1 MPKLLRHDFS
11 AAQGELLAHIQSE
24 HPTRYRLHVAPEGDV
39 HVFCAFD
46 ALLYVMLTGATAK
59 LYAQPP
65 VGASFT
71 VTLHPD
77 DGPSRL
83 ALWHSLTRPDAPLPT
98 AEGMPS
104 NRCPYLHLFENR
116 RDAERWRSA
125 LPTELSEVVEVISL
139 SEAWQAAR
147 QRVDDLA
154 GSSSCCRG

>member
-1 MPKLLRHDFS
+1 MPTLPHHDLT
-11 AAQGELLAHIQSE
+11 AAQGELLARIQSE
-24 HPTRYRLHVAPEGDV
+24 QPTRYCLQVATEAEV

-46 ALLYVMLTGATAK
+46 ALLYTLLTGETVK

-65 VGASFT
+65 AGASFT
-71 VTLHPD
+71 VTLQPT
-77 DGPSRL
+77 GPSRL
-83 ALWHSLTRPDAPLPT
+83 DLWHSLTRPDAPLPT